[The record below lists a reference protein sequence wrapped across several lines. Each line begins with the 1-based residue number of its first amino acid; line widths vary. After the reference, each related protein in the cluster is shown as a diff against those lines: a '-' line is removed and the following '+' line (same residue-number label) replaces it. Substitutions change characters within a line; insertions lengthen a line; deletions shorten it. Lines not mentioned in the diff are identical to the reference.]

1 MPSLFSVIPCQYF
14 FFHFVLFC
22 EANTVL
28 SFLCIL
34 HYNFTW
40 NFYPALFTYFHWIQH
55 TFLFP
60 LRLLRLMDY
69 LELHCLVSTCL
80 EIVPLSF
87 CNWFLVWVCVIRGY
101 PLYDVNPFKF
111 RACFITRNMI
121 YLANTH
127 LKELC
132 VLLLLDGMSSK
143 CQWGLN
149 GWCIVQVFYILVDCL
164 LVLSIIYR
172 VILKSQTIIGD
183 LSISPCI
190 STHLHGLWNSI
201 RCISIRT
208 VISSW

>member
-40 NFYPALFTYFHWIQH
+40 NFYPALLTYFHWIQH

-101 PLYDVNPFKF
+101 PLYDVNPFKSLEVCF
-111 RACFITRNMI
+111 MAQDMVSLGKWPLDIWRAGVLCFWAECCMFIRYHWLM
-121 YLANTH
+121 
-127 LKELC
+127 
-132 VLLLLDGMSSK
+132 VPSSSVP
-143 CQWGLN
+143 W
-149 GWCIVQVFYILVDCL
+149 
-164 LVLSIIYR
+164 
-172 VILKSQTIIGD
+172 VIF
-183 LSISPCI
+183 
-190 STHLHGLWNSI
+190 
-201 RCISIRT
+201 
-208 VISSW
+208 